1 MTQPPQRLS
10 TYGAVDLAAFK
21 QPSASPPASGPTGA
35 TSQNGYVVDVT
46 EATFEAEVIARSTIV
61 PVVIDFWATWCEP
74 CKQLSPLL
82 ERLAAE
88 ADGRWLLAKID
99 VDANQRL
106 AGAAGVQS
114 IPMVLGVIAGQAV
127 PLFTGAL
134 PEAEV
139 RRYLDELLQVAVAN
153 GVTGRLAG
161 PATTDA
167 IAADGAEPE
176 PTADPYRDAMDL
188 LVQGDFDGAT
198 AAYEALLAQNPGD
211 ADAGRGLA
219 LVGLGRRVE
228 DLDADAVLAR
238 AAEHP
243 DDVDA
248 QTQAADLEV
257 ASGDIDAAFTRL
269 VDVVRRSSGDDRD
282 TARAH
287 LVGLFTALGSSD
299 PRVAAA
305 RTALANALF

>member
-1 MTQPPQRLS
+1 MTQLPQRLS
-10 TYGAVDLAAFK
+10 TYGAVDLSAFK
-21 QPSASPPASGPTGA
+21 PPAPPPGASGQAEAPA
-35 TSQNGYVVDVT
+35 QNGYVVDVT

-61 PVVIDFWATWCEP
+61 PVVIDFWAQWCEP

-82 ERLAAE
+82 ERLVAE

-139 RRYLDELLQVAVAN
+139 RRYLDELIQVAVAN

-161 PATTDA
+161 PTAAEDA
-167 IAADGAEPE
+167 GAADE
-176 PTADPYRDAMDL
+176 PTPPSDPNREAMDL
-188 LVQGDFDGAT
+188 LVQGDFAGAT
-198 AAYEALLAQNPGD
+198 AAYEALLAQKPGD
-211 ADAGRGLA
+211 ADAVRGLA
-219 LVGLGRRVE
+219 LVDLGRRVE
-228 DLDADAVLAR
+228 GLDAEAVLAS
-238 AAEHP
+238 AAQYP

-257 ASGDIDAAFTRL
+257 ANGDVDAAFKRL
-269 VDVVRRSSGDDRD
+269 VDAVRRSAGDDRD
-282 TARAH
+282 QARAH
-287 LVGLFTALGSSD
+287 LVGLFTALGSGD
-299 PRVAAA
+299 PRVATA